1 MRLLTFFKTL
11 TGFIFLLFFV
21 AGATFAGPDD
31 VVTVALPFD
40 PATVNVIETRTGVD
54 LMLGAMHEN
63 LMDADAVTGEYTEN
77 LAEYIKVMPNK
88 KDFKIKL
95 EKGHIF
101 HTGEPVTAHD
111 VKWTYEQCADPA
123 NSHMQGSTISEIEE
137 IEVIDDNN
145 LIFHF
150 YQKYA
155 PWRELMWIAICS
167 KKYFETVGKEK
178 FRTHPVGSGPFRFV
192 QRKIGESLTMEA
204 VPNYLY
210 KENVYNKNKTKIIK
224 KKALKKKIDYKM
236 LKLIAI
242 SDPITRLS
250 MLQTGEVDLIFNILP
265 RDTIQLKD
273 DQSIVVK
280 KTSDVPSFYGMA
292 TRPREFPLLK
302 DFKLQAALTHAI
314 NRQEMIDKIYLGEG
328 FPLYMYAERSELGFD
343 PKIKIEFNPTK
354 ARTLLKESR
363 YDGTPLTLSYSSSV
377 PNSSLIAAII
387 QNYLKNIGITVELQQ
402 LEAGT
407 QITYIRKRDP
417 RLGHMYL
424 YAFGGGRD
432 PQFRMMMTVMSDSI
446 YTAYPDRP
454 SAKIL
459 DKLVLKQAQELNKA
473 KRLAIL
479 KKIHA
484 ILGKEP
490 STVPLYGLKQ
500 IYAMRDRIDYTWRPK
515 AGWPF
520 ELHRVKIVK

>member
-1 MRLLTFFKTL
+1 MKSFLVFKTL
-11 TGFIFLLFFV
+11 AVFFLVLFFT
-21 AGATFAGPDD
+21 AGAAFAGPDD

-40 PATVNVIETRTGVD
+40 LSTVNVIETRTAVD

-63 LMDADAVTGEYTEN
+63 LMDADEVTGEYTEN

-95 EKGHIF
+95 EKGHVF
-101 HTGEPVTAHD
+101 HTGESLTAHD

-123 NSHMQGSTISEIEE
+123 NSHMQGSTIGEIEE
-137 IEVIDDNN
+137 IEVVDDHN
-145 LIFHF
+145 LVFHF

-167 KKYFETVGKEK
+167 KKYFEKVGKEK
-178 FRTHPVGSGPFRFV
+178 FRTHPVGSGSFRYV
-192 QRKIGESLTMEA
+192 SRKIGESITMEA
-204 VPNYLY
+204 VPNSLY

-224 KKALKKKIDYKM
+224 KKALQKKVDYKT
-236 LKLIAI
+236 LKLLAI

-265 RDTIQLKD
+265 RDAVQLKD

-280 KTSDVPSFYGMA
+280 KISDVPSFYGMG
-292 TRPREFPLLK
+292 TRPRQHPLLK
-302 DFKLQAALTHAI
+302 DLKLQAALTHAI

-343 PKIKIEFNPTK
+343 PKIKIEFSPKK
-354 ARTLLKESR
+354 ARTLLKESS
-363 YDGTPLTLSYSSSV
+363 YDGTPLILSYSSAV
-377 PNSSLIAAII
+377 PSSSLIATII
-387 QNYLKNIGITVELQQ
+387 QNYLKNIGINVVLQQ
-402 LEAGT
+402 LEGGT
-407 QITYIRKRDP
+407 LITYIRKRDP
-417 RLGHMYL
+417 KLGHMFL

-432 PQFRMMMTVMSDSI
+432 PQYRMMMTVMSDSI
-446 YTAYPDRP
+446 YTSYPDRP

-459 DKLVLKQAQELNKA
+459 DELVLKQAQELNKA

-500 IYAMRDRIDYTWRPK
+500 IYAMQDRIDYTWRPK

>member
-1 MRLLTFFKTL
+1 MKLHLLSKTL
-11 TGFIFLLFFV
+11 STTLLIIVFT
-21 AGATFAGPDD
+21 AGAALAGPDD
-31 VVTVALPFD
+31 VFTVALPFD
-40 PATVNVIETRTGVD
+40 PGTVNAIETRTGVD
-54 LMLGAMHEN
+54 LMLGHMHQN
-63 LMDADAVTGEYTEN
+63 LMDSDPVTGEYTEN

-95 EKGHIF
+95 EKGHFF

-123 NSHMQGSTISEIEE
+123 NAHMQGSTIGEIEE
-137 IEVIDDNN
+137 IEVVDEHN

-167 KKYFETVGKEK
+167 KKYFEKVGKEK
-178 FRTHPVGSGPFRFV
+178 FRTHPVGSGAFRFV
-192 QRKIGESLTMEA
+192 SRKIGESIILEA
-204 VPNYLY
+204 DPNYFY
-210 KENVYNKNKTKIIK
+210 KENIYNKNKTKILK
-224 KKALKKKIDYKM
+224 KKALKKKVDYKI

-242 SDPITRLS
+242 SDPITRVS
-250 MLQTGEVDLIFNILP
+250 MLQTGEVDLIYNILP
-265 RDTIQLKD
+265 RDAVQLKND
-273 DQSIVVK
+273 KSIVVK
-280 KTSDVPSFYGMA
+280 KISDVPSFYGMG
-292 TRPREFPLLK
+292 TRPRQYPLLK
-302 DFKLQAALTHAI
+302 DLKLQAALTHAI

-354 ARTLLKESR
+354 ARTLLKESS
-363 YDGTPLTLSYSSSV
+363 YDGTSLILSYSSAV
-377 PNSSLIAAII
+377 PSSSLIATII
-387 QNYLKNIGITVELQQ
+387 QNYLKNIGINVVLQQ
-402 LEAGT
+402 LEGGT
-407 QITYIRKRDP
+407 LITYIRKRDP
-417 RLGHMYL
+417 KLGHMFL
-424 YAFGGGRD
+424 YTLQGGRD
-432 PQFRMMMTVMSDSI
+432 PQYRMMMTVMSDSI
-446 YTAYPDRP
+446 YTSYPDRP

-459 DKLVLKQAQELNKA
+459 DQLVLKQAQELDKA
-473 KRLAIL
+473 KRLVIL

-500 IYAMRDRIDYTWRPK
+500 IYAMRNRIDYTWRPK

-520 ELHRVKIVK
+520 GLHRAKLVK

>member
-1 MRLLTFFKTL
+1 MKLHLLSKTL
-11 TGFIFLLFFV
+11 RTTLLIIVFTTGV
-21 AGATFAGPDD
+21 VFAGPDD

-54 LMLGAMHEN
+54 LMLGHMHEN
-63 LMDADAVTGEYTEN
+63 LMAADAVTGEYRVN

-95 EKGHIF
+95 ENGHLF
-101 HTGEPVTAHD
+101 HTGEPLTAHD
-111 VKWTYEQCADPA
+111 IKWTYEQCADPA
-123 NSHMQGSTISEIEE
+123 NSHMQGSTIGEIEE
-137 IEVIDDNN
+137 IEVIDDHN

-167 KKYFETVGKEK
+167 KKYYEKVGKDK
-178 FRTHPVGSGPFRFV
+178 FRSHPVGSGPFRFV
-192 QRKIGESLTMEA
+192 SRKIGESLTLESD
-204 VPNYLY
+204 PNYLY
-210 KENVYNKNKTKIIK
+210 KENMYNKNKTKIIK
-224 KKALKKKIDYKM
+224 KKALKKKVDYKT

-242 SDPITRLS
+242 TDPITRLS

-265 RDTIQLKD
+265 RDTSQLKD
-273 DQSIVVK
+273 NQNIILK
-280 KTSDVPSFYGMA
+280 KISDVPSFYGMG
-292 TRPREFPLLK
+292 TRPRQYPLLK
-302 DFKLQAALTHAI
+302 DLKLQAALTHAI
-314 NRQEMIDKIYLGEG
+314 NRQEIIDKIYLGEG

-343 PKIKIEFNPTK
+343 PNIKIEFNPTK
-354 ARTLLKESR
+354 ARSLLKESS
-363 YDGTPLTLSYSSSV
+363 YDGTPLILSYSSAV
-377 PNSSLIAAII
+377 PSSSLIATII
-387 QNYLKNIGITVELQQ
+387 QNYLKNIGIKVVLQQ
-402 LEAGT
+402 LEGGT
-407 QITYIRKRDP
+407 LITYIRKRDP
-417 RLGHMYL
+417 KLGHMFL

-432 PQFRMMMTVMSDSI
+432 PQYRMMMTVMSDSI
-446 YTAYPDRP
+446 YTSYPDRP

-459 DKLVLKQAQELNKA
+459 DQLVLKQAQELDEA
-473 KRLAIL
+473 KRLVIL

-515 AGWPF
+515 AG
-520 ELHRVKIVK
+520 